1 MASNPATSTIT
12 LIKSDD
18 SDAVDDSTPEKIS
31 LLNVKGVKIRTANL
45 KEMIKDKQL
54 REGNKLEFNV
64 SEFSRGEYYLHIYT
78 PNHPDKDKRLE
89 KLKVILQ

>member
-12 LIKSDD
+12 LNENDD
-18 SDAVDDSTPEKIS
+18 GYTVDDSTPEKIS

-54 REGNKLEFNV
+54 RDGNKLEFDV
-64 SEFSRGEYYLHIYT
+64 SKFSRSEYYIHIYT